1 MRYSN
6 GLLAG
11 LIVCGAATVSATS
24 AWAQP
29 SRRIEAPSTQLAMP
43 PDTVVGERRQ
53 ISLTQVNPAGVALG
67 PAVSIDCPRTG
78 CETLLNLVVE
88 ETTWR
93 FFANISFVNRGLYM
107 TLEPRSIGISGV
119 MEFSAGHPGPIF
131 VPFRGQGKAAG
142 QIGLVITRD
151 ASVRAQE
158 RESNPNAVSNG
169 GVFARKR
176 EPDILMQLEASALIP
191 GGKPKP

>member
-1 MRYSN
+1 MQGSR
-6 GLLAG
+6 GLLLCV
-11 LIVCGAATVSATS
+11 LIGGTAPLVTTNAM
-24 AWAQP
+24 AQP

-53 ISLTQVNPAGVALG
+53 ISLTQVNAAGGTMG
-67 PAVSIDCPRTG
+67 PTVNIDCPRTG

-93 FFANISFVNRGLYM
+93 FFANISFVNRGLYL

-119 MEFSAGHPGPIF
+119 MEFSAGHPGPTF
-131 VPFRGQGKAAG
+131 VPFKGQGKAAG

-158 RESNPNAVSNG
+158 RDSNPNAVSNG

-176 EPDILMQLEASALIP
+176 EPDILLQIEASALVP
-191 GGKPKP
+191 AGKPKP